1 MFLLATIMSKPMNL
15 EEASRLFFELE
26 DDELSEKLS
35 EDESSEDE
43 PDSGAEDV
51 EEEDVVDAGDEMHRP
66 MYPEPEGR
74 GFVDRIEL

>member
-26 DDELSEKLS
+26 DDELSEDL
-35 EDESSEDE
+35 SEDE
-43 PDSGAEDV
+43 PDSGA
-51 EEEDVVDAGDEMHRP
+51 EDVVDAGDEMHRP

>member
-1 MFLLATIMSKPMNL
+1 MSKPMNL

-26 DDELSEKLS
+26 DDQLSEEFS

-51 EEEDVVDAGDEMHRP
+51 QDFVDAGDEMHRP